1 MIVNL
6 LLALTAVLASVVPAN
21 HKNFKDVVLAEP
33 GVVFV
38 MCGHCNAMK
47 PDYYQAAAK
56 LKGLVKLVNVD
67 CDDKANQ
74 QLCGQYGVQGFPTL
88 KIFPA
93 GAKGMPQ
100 DYRGERTAKAIM
112 DTVLPMIPNK
122 HVAKIGQ
129 RHKKAVTL
137 EEFKA
142 SNDKVDKVVLVTDK
156 KTTPPL
162 FKALSI
168 EYLDRLAFG
177 EVKSSN
183 AELVAELGVETFPAI
198 LVFPKDGSNVIAYD
212 GIVKQAQLVEFLDK
226 YALPSKR
233 KKTEK
238 KKKDE
243 KKKGEQK
250 EKKVK
255 YDPKIP
261 EIKNQDDLKK
271 LCLADKTCIISFL
284 THEPEYPESTK
295 ALDEHIAVIQ
305 AVKTKYYEKDL
316 YNFVWVNA
324 IETGSQ
330 LIRDFGVSDMY
341 PSMLALN
348 YPRKSYRVLKTAF
361 DEPSIS
367 SFLDATSAGLGM
379 TSFTLEPK
387 LKKEKTECPQV
398 VYTDDHDSEFST
410 YNLQSMKS
418 DRKLG
423 IYFKSKEMHDKTL
436 ELLAFNCPDKEC
448 TSVCGGGW
456 NELRNHVKKA
466 HDSLLWFYGLDELYD
481 HCREAHEQ
489 CFLCQRSGIQH
500 LYFQNY
506 TSLVEHFNEEH
517 FPCREQRCIDQK
529 FVVFGS
535 DLDLQG
541 HMLQE
546 HADSRS
552 KAKGK
557 AIQLDFNYAG
567 SATTRQRDDEVR
579 KSRQRSDRS
588 DTRSTSTPAVN
599 ASDNFP
605 AHGGQRRG
613 FGAELTDT
621 SNPTP
626 AELSTPA
633 PIELTPAQ
641 DNALADAGPEL
652 MSSLEKIFK
661 SNDNFLAQFKILT
674 ASFKANTVSAS
685 AFLNEFVN
693 LSIKNN
699 PGIKKDLVMNEVHR
713 AWQHLA
719 ETFPEEQPLQTS
731 QKKSKKKGMSIEEFE
746 AMKKSESKR
755 TAMLRAWN
763 DHKATM
769 QQENDSV
776 YVKPSNWAQP
786 PAPKKK
792 VIPQPRPTVNPVSP
806 APPTWQ
812 RPAQL
817 SVESL
822 TIATPNGPQR
832 TAQSAKNPPSLANIV
847 KSGMANPANEQFP
860 SLPSSS
866 RPVKSNN
873 TRITAI
879 ITSSKSKSWAKK

>member
-1 MIVNL
+1 MR
-6 LLALTAVLASVVPAN
+6 ALYKVQSCP
-21 HKNFKDVVLAEP
+21 
-33 GVVFV
+33 
-38 MCGHCNAMK
+38 
-47 PDYYQAAAK
+47 
-56 LKGLVKLVNVD
+56 
-67 CDDKANQ
+67 
-74 QLCGQYGVQGFPTL
+74 LC
-88 KIFPA
+88 
-93 GAKGMPQ
+93 
-100 DYRGERTAKAIM
+100 
-112 DTVLPMIPNK
+112 
-122 HVAKIGQ
+122 
-129 RHKKAVTL
+129 
-137 EEFKA
+137 
-142 SNDKVDKVVLVTDK
+142 
-156 KTTPPL
+156 
-162 FKALSI
+162 
-168 EYLDRLAFG
+168 
-177 EVKSSN
+177 
-183 AELVAELGVETFPAI
+183 
-198 LVFPKDGSNVIAYD
+198 
-212 GIVKQAQLVEFLDK
+212 
-226 YALPSKR
+226 
-233 KKTEK
+233 
-238 KKKDE
+238 
-243 KKKGEQK
+243 
-250 EKKVK
+250 
-255 YDPKIP
+255 
-261 EIKNQDDLKK
+261 
-271 LCLADKTCIISFL
+271 
-284 THEPEYPESTK
+284 
-295 ALDEHIAVIQ
+295 
-305 AVKTKYYEKDL
+305 
-316 YNFVWVNA
+316 
-324 IETGSQ
+324 
-330 LIRDFGVSDMY
+330 
-341 PSMLALN
+341 
-348 YPRKSYRVLKTAF
+348 
-361 DEPSIS
+361 
-367 SFLDATSAGLGM
+367 
-379 TSFTLEPK
+379 
-387 LKKEKTECPQV
+387 KTECPQV

-410 YNLQSMKS
+410 YNLRNMNS

-466 HDSLLWFYGLDELYD
+466 HDSLLCELCTRHKKVFIHEHTLYTTKTLKRHNKEGDPDDPSFKGHPDCGFCHTRFYGLDELYD

-506 TSLVEHFNEEH
+506 SSLVEHFNEEH

-588 DTRSTSTPAVN
+588 DTRNTSTPAVN

-605 AHGGQRRG
+605 ALGGQRRG

-652 MSSLEKIFK
+652 MSILEKLFK
-661 SNDNFLAQFKILT
+661 SNDSFLAQFKILT

-685 AFLNEFVN
+685 VFLNEFVN

-699 PGIKKDLVMNEVHR
+699 PGVKKDLVMNEVHR

-822 TIATPNGPQR
+822 TVSTPNGPQR
-832 TAQSAKNPPSLANIV
+832 TTQSAKNSPSLANIV
-847 KSGMANPANEQFP
+847 KSGMANPTNEQFP

-873 TRITAI
+873 TRITAT